1 MDVNMI
7 KDKIESARTKNGG
20 WTKETLQSLGVAWPP
35 KKGWKKEL
43 IEKELRE
50 QIARDIEIKGDEI
63 AWIWMAIGG
72 RTPEAVDWYVK
83 DVNANLH
90 RIAACMVMPMKKT
103 LFGWKVSSREEA
115 RCNCAD
121 W

>member
-1 MDVNMI
+1 MI

-50 QIARDIEIKGDEI
+50 QIARG
-63 AWIWMAIGG
+63 
-72 RTPEAVDWYVK
+72 
-83 DVNANLH
+83 
-90 RIAACMVMPMKKT
+90 
-103 LFGWKVSSREEA
+103 
-115 RCNCAD
+115 
-121 W
+121 

>member
-20 WTKETLQSLGVAWPP
+20 WTKEILQSLGVAWPP

-50 QIARDIEIKGDEI
+50 QIAQEIEKSGSDV
-63 AWIWMAIGG
+63 AFLWMATGG
-72 RTPEAVDWYVK
+72 RTPEAIDWYINDVK
-83 DVNANLH
+83 SFANTV
-90 RIAACMVMPMKKT
+90 RGI
-103 LFGWKVSSREEA
+103 E
-115 RCNCAD
+115 
-121 W
+121 

>member
-20 WTKETLQSLGVAWPP
+20 WTKETLESLGVAWPP

-50 QIARDIEIKGDEI
+50 QIAREIEIKGDEI

-83 DVNANLH
+83 DVKFFAD
-90 RIAACMVMPMKKT
+90 IARGEK
-103 LFGWKVSSREEA
+103 
-115 RCNCAD
+115 
-121 W
+121 